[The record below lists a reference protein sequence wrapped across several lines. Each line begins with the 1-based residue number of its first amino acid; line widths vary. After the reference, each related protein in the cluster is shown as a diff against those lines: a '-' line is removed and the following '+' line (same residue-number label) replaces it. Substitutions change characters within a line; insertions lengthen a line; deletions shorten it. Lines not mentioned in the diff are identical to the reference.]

1 MLSDSLTLY
10 KLMILYM
17 LHQARLPLTNSQLAD
32 FFLNKEY
39 TNYFT
44 LQQAINDLLEAH
56 LLKQETIRNTSRY
69 ELTHEGEDTLNFF
82 GKNISEGILD
92 DINTFLRDNRIRLRN
107 EVGIIADYSKT
118 DTSEYM
124 AQCEVLEG
132 KASLIKLSVSVPT
145 REQAEIICNHW
156 RQESE
161 NIYAYIMKQLLKD

>member
-56 LLKQETIRNTSRY
+56 LLKQEIIRNTSRY
-69 ELTHEGEDTLNFF
+69 ELTHEGEDALNFF
-82 GKNISEGILD
+82 IKNISAGILD

-107 EVGIIADYSKT
+107 EAGIIADYCKT
-118 DTSEYM
+118 DASDYM

-132 KASLIKLSVSVPT
+132 KSSLIKLSVSVPT

-156 RQESE
+156 QQESE